1 MVKIEQCPVCG
12 YEQFSPFLTLCD
24 YFLSGETFDI
34 VQCDQCSFRFTN
46 PRPQN
51 NELGRYYES
60 QEYISHSNT
69 KSGLFSVMY
78 QSIRRRTI
86 RTKFQMISGLSK
98 GNSILD
104 IGCATG
110 ELIHYFA
117 DRGWKVMGIEP
128 NEKARHFAREQYQL
142 QIEDENYLVETLPGS
157 FDVVTMWHVL
167 EHVPDINA
175 RIKEVKSVMKDDGLL
190 LIAVPNPDSWDA
202 GYYGKYWAG
211 YDVPRHLHHFT
222 KKSMHQ
228 LLKNHGLKVENEIP
242 MKFDS
247 FYVSLLSEKY
257 MHGKRKWI
265 AAFWSGIR
273 SNICARSKNNY
284 SSMIFVVKKEKT

>member
-1 MVKIEQCPVCG
+1 MVIIERCPVCG
-12 YEQFSPFLTLCD
+12 NKQFSQFISLSD
-24 YFLSGETFDI
+24 YFLSGEAFDI

-46 PRPQN
+46 PRPPDHD
-51 NELGRYYES
+51 LGRYYES

-69 KSGLFSVMY
+69 RKGLFSLLY

-86 RTKFQMISGLSK
+86 RTKFHLISGLSGGK
-98 GNSILD
+98 SILD

-117 DRGWKVMGIEP
+117 DHGWKVTGIEP
-128 NEKARHFAREQYQL
+128 NEKARQFARDQYQL
-142 QIEDENYLVETLPGS
+142 QIEDENYLAAIVPGS

-167 EHVPDINA
+167 EHVPDLNA
-175 RIKEVKSVMKDDGLL
+175 RLREVKSVLKDEGVF

-202 GYYGKYWAG
+202 AHYGKYWAG

-222 KKSMHQ
+222 KKAMHQ
-228 LLKNHGLKVENEIP
+228 LLENHGLKVTGEIP

-257 MHGKRKWI
+257 MYGRRKWI

-273 SNICARSKNNY
+273 SNISARSKNNY
-284 SSMIFVVKKEKT
+284 SSMIFVVKKVKT

>member
-12 YEQFSPFLTLCD
+12 NDKFSLFLSLSD

-34 VQCDQCSFRFTN
+34 VQCNQCSFRFTN
-46 PRPQN
+46 PRPPDH
-51 NELGRYYES
+51 ELGRYYES

-69 KSGLFSVMY
+69 KNGLFSTLY

-86 RTKFQMISGLSK
+86 RSKFHLISGLSNGK
-98 GNSILD
+98 SILD

-117 DRGWKVMGIEP
+117 YRGWKVTGIEP
-128 NEKARHFAREQYQL
+128 NEKARQFARDQYQL
-142 QIEDENYLVETLPGS
+142 KVEDENYLATALPGS

-175 RIKEVKSVMKDDGLL
+175 RIEEVRSVLKDDGVLF
-190 LIAVPNPDSWDA
+190 IAVPNPDSWDA

-222 KKSMHQ
+222 KNAMHQ
-228 LLKNHGLKVENEIP
+228 LLKNHGLIVTGEIP
-242 MKFDS
+242 MKYDS

-257 MHGKRKWI
+257 LHGKRKWI
-265 AAFWSGIR
+265 AAFVSGIR
-273 SNICARSKNNY
+273 SNIKAGEENNY